1 MPLANWSLRPG
12 PSRTSASGWPNR
24 RSKPPA
30 SWPITR
36 SRPTAAYRGA
46 LTAAG
51 RAPPVQAVAQ
61 RVSAMIQT
69 GLLIPPDYRAAPPG
83 ARGPAFHYPEFVLT
97 KPRYDVVAIG
107 NAIVDILSTTDDAF
121 IAAEGMAKGSMQLVF
136 SPADADAL
144 YAKMGPGQEVSG
156 GSAANTVAGIAALG
170 GATGFIGQVA
180 DDQLGEVFAHDIR
193 AAGVDYTTA
202 TRAGEPTTARCLIFV
217 TPDGQR
223 TMNTFLGAS
232 QFLPESALDRA
243 MIADAAILYLE
254 GYLWDPEEPRA
265 AMRAAIEVSRKAG
278 RKVAFTLSDVFCIG
292 RHGDDFRKLLSDGLI
307 DILFANE
314 AELIALAELDALEA
328 AVAKVAPQVGTLV
341 VTRGEHGALAVQ
353 GGARVEVAAEPI
365 ERVVD
370 TTGAGDL
377 FAAGFLHGQAT
388 GKGLEASL
396 KLGAV
401 CAAEVITHV
410 GARPQADLK
419 AVAARLG

>member
-1 MPLANWSLRPG
+1 MLVLF
-12 PSRTSASGWPNR
+12 
-24 RSKPPA
+24 
-30 SWPITR
+30 I
-36 SRPTAAYRGA
+36 
-46 LTAAG
+46 AG
-51 RAPPVQAVAQ
+51 
-61 RVSAMIQT
+61 
-69 GLLIPPDYRAAPPG
+69 GYRAGSGA
-83 ARGPAFHYPEFVLT
+83 ARGVGSQASEFTLT

-107 NAIVDILSTTDDAF
+107 NAIVDILSPADDAF
-121 IAAEGMAKGSMQLVF
+121 LAAEGMSKGSMQLVF

-144 YAKMGPGQEVSG
+144 YAKMGPGKEVSG

-170 GATGFIGQVA
+170 GRTAFIGQVA

-193 AAGVDYTTA
+193 AAGVDFATA

-232 QFLPESALDRA
+232 QFLPEAALDRQV
-243 MIADAAILYLE
+243 IADAAILYLE
-254 GYLWDPEEPRA
+254 GYLWDPAEPRA
-265 AMRAAIEVSRKAG
+265 AMRAAIEVARKAG
-278 RKVAFTLSDVFCIG
+278 RKVAFTLSDVFCIS
-292 RHGDDFRKLLSDGLI
+292 RHGGDFRKLIADGLI

-314 AELIALAELDALEA
+314 AELLALAETQDFEA
-328 AVAKVAPQVGTLV
+328 AVATLAGQVGTLV

-353 GGARVEVAAEPI
+353 AGSRAEVPAEPI
-365 ERVVD
+365 GQLVD

-388 GKGLEASL
+388 GKALEASL